1 MRIDIKKAEMKDKRN
16 FCKKCKTFI
25 FETKKDGYINFPN
38 NVISSDGM
46 SITLKCKKCGE
57 QINKIEFTNR
67 THRGVRTCS
76 DAGFNSF
83 YFL

>member
-1 MRIDIKKAEMKDKRN
+1 MLFGKIYANNRVRIDIKKTEMKDKRN

-25 FETKKDGYINFPN
+25 FETRKDGYINFPS

-57 QINKIEFTNR
+57 QITIFFK
-67 THRGVRTCS
+67 
-76 DAGFNSF
+76 
-83 YFL
+83 

>member
-1 MRIDIKKAEMKDKRN
+1 MLFWKIYANNKVRIDIKKTEMKDKRN

-38 NVISSDGM
+38 NVTSSDGI

-57 QINKIEFTNR
+57 QITIFFK
-67 THRGVRTCS
+67 
-76 DAGFNSF
+76 
-83 YFL
+83 

>member
-1 MRIDIKKAEMKDKRN
+1 MKDKRN

-25 FETKKDGYINFPN
+25 FETRKDGYINFPS

-57 QINKIEFTNR
+57 QITIFFK
-67 THRGVRTCS
+67 
-76 DAGFNSF
+76 
-83 YFL
+83 